1 MKDIVVN
8 DELRKKQLE
17 MEKRIKKELE
27 DPNFLNMYTRKTL
40 REVMLALFP
49 YEAVTHV
56 VNRAFAG
63 MTKARM
69 YRRILGY
76 AILKRWKI

>member
-1 MKDIVVN
+1 MKNVVN

-17 MEKRIKKELE
+17 MEKRIKKEIE

-49 YEAVTHV
+49 YESVTHP
-56 VNRAFAG
+56 VNRAFNG

-69 YRRILGY
+69 YRRLLGY
-76 AILKRWKI
+76 AILKRWEI